1 MSKKINFIFKFSKTR
16 KSFIMFFVC
25 WRCWWIIPF
34 ITFWT
39 FCKFTD
45 IFISGTC
52 CWFMAQP
59 SWTTEFRANMS
70 RTHFLELTRFLRLDN
85 KGTREKRKSK
95 DNFAAIRGL
104 FKEFNVCLQDA
115 SRSLPVQDV
124 SSRETRKIRKF
135 IPCNHSCISL
145 LRLQND
151 TIYWL
156 AQ

>member
-85 KGTREKRKSK
+85 KGAREKRKSK

-115 SRSLPVQDV
+115 WNLNEEVTIDKTVKSFAVIA
-124 SSRETRKIRKF
+124 SSR
-135 IPCNHSCISL
+135 CIVP
-145 LRLQND
+145 RNQKN
-151 TIYWL
+151 TEIYSM
-156 AQ
+156 